1 MFRIWGRTFKDNHLI
16 NDYVAVIDMEDTR
29 THKVFKGLEEICHE
43 FNIMQPIWLDKNVRE
58 FKLFSHTRFNKDNFT
73 EENDFDYLELRI
85 LEED

>member
-1 MFRIWGRTFKDNHLI
+1 MFRIWGRTFKDNRLI
-16 NDYVAVIDMEDTR
+16 RDHVAELPGEDTR

-58 FKLFSHTRFNKDNFT
+58 FKLFSQTRFNEDNFT
-73 EENDFDYLELRI
+73 EETGFDYLELRI